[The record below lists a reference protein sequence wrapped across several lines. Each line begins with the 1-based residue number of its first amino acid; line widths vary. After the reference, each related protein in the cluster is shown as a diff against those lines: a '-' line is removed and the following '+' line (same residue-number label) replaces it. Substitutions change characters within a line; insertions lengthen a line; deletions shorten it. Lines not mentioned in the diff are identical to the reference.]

1 MHWQDLAKR
10 ITQHE
15 QNLIFSEKEMLLST
29 FSLEIFSTSLQ
40 LGPRENQ
47 AKKKKKKRKV
57 GNLNRHLKN
66 DIYTWRKLRKGLVL
80 LAEQNVELSKKVVK
94 SQSWM
99 ASFFTDLMPKKVFV
113 LYLLFL
119 VYTQI

>member
-47 AKKKKKKRKV
+47 AKKKKKK
-57 GNLNRHLKN
+57 
-66 DIYTWRKLRKGLVL
+66 
-80 LAEQNVELSKKVVK
+80 K
-94 SQSWM
+94 SWKFKST
-99 ASFFTDLMPKKVFV
+99 FEK
-113 LYLLFL
+113 
-119 VYTQI
+119 